1 MTSKAPSPRS
11 RPSSVAG
18 IVASSADSVRPSTQA
33 SSAVVVG
40 ASAMAAMLADRAL
53 TQSKEAGARLGAP
66 MALLTIFAV
75 IAGAGTALT
84 PCVLPV
90 LPALLSASATG
101 GGRPPPGGGAGRPL
115 PPPPPNTG
123 PAPGVGG
130 AG

>member
-101 GGRPPPGGGAGRPL
+101 GRRPPPRGVGRPPGA
-115 PPPPPNTG
+115 PPNTRPG
-123 PAPGVGG
+123 PGPRGVRG
-130 AG
+130 